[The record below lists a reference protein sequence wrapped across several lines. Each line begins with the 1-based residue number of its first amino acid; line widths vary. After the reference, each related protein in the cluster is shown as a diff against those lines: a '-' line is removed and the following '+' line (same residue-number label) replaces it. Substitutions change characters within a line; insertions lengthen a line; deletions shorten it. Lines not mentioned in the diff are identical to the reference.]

1 MSLSVSKT
9 RLAAITRELSNNW
22 QNTKQSW
29 QDAKSSEFERQYIE
43 LLLSNVEKAVTVMDD
58 LEKVLA
64 KIRSDCE

>member
-29 QDAKSSEFERQYIE
+29 QDSKSSEFERQYIE
-43 LLLSNVEKAVTVMDD
+43 LLLNNVEKAVTVMDD

>member
-29 QDAKSSEFERQYIE
+29 QDSKSSEFERQYIE